1 MTCLCYDALP
11 SSTFFCKAFAEWYT
25 IESIMPATVNTP
37 PIIAQIPVKKCA
49 NDLEKSNKLFRISD
63 SSFTFCVQSVVLIEV
78 RGHRV

>member
-49 NDLEKSNKLFRISD
+49 NDLEKEATHLEFLIHPLP
-63 SSFTFCVQSVVLIEV
+63 SVFSQLY
-78 RGHRV
+78 